1 MDAVKGAG
9 QDEIVVRVELLQTR
23 CKGAIVN
30 ESTSLVDDEQ
40 SKDDPAVTKSA
51 IFNQVAIFFCTN
63 MVKARDCLP

>member
-40 SKDDPAVTKSA
+40 SKDDHGEG
-51 IFNQVAIFFCTN
+51 
-63 MVKARDCLP
+63 ARDRKSVV